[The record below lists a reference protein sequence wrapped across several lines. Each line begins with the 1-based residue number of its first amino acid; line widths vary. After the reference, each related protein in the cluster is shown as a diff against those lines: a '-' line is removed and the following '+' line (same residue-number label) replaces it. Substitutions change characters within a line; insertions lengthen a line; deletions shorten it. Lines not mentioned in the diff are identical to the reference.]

1 MADVRGAPVAEEIYR
16 LVGRSRRLLWM
27 ALAAELEGRGESI
40 FIWQTVCYLARNGP
54 TSQRDLAYANAQH
67 PAGMSRLLD
76 ELESSGFVRR
86 KKDRRDRRRLLVE
99 VTPKGQAWLDAVTPS
114 VMSGVDEAMRG
125 LGSGERVAL
134 RGLLERLLGEDA
146 SGRGRAARLE
156 RRQRQP
162 EKPNGPR
169 PAKRKIQVSSSVR
182 RKSRR
187 VEERLL

>member
-187 VEERLL
+187 VEERLS

>member
-146 SGRGRAARLE
+146 SGRGRAASLE

>member
-40 FIWQTVCYLARNGP
+40 FVWQTVCYLARNGP

-86 KKDRRDRRRLLVE
+86 KKDRRDRRRFLVE
-99 VTPKGQAWLDAVTPS
+99 VTPKGQAWLDAVTPG

-125 LGSGERVAL
+125 LGAKERAAL

-146 SGRGRAARLE
+146 SAPARERG
-156 RRQRQP
+156 RRQRP
-162 EKPNGPR
+162 GKPNGHR

-187 VEERLL
+187 VEERPS

>member
-1 MADVRGAPVAEEIYR
+1 
-16 LVGRSRRLLWM
+16 M

-86 KKDRRDRRRLLVE
+86 KKDRQDRRRFLVE
-99 VTPKGQAWLDAVTPS
+99 VTPKGQAWLDAVTPG

-125 LGSGERVAL
+125 LGSKERAAL

-146 SGRGRAARLE
+146 SKPGKQGRAP
-156 RRQRQP
+156 QP
-162 EKPNGPR
+162 GRPNGHR
-169 PAKRKIQVSSSVR
+169 PAKRKIRVSSPVR
-182 RKSRR
+182 PKSRR
-187 VEERLL
+187 VEERLS